1 MELRRKDVYRQLPAI
16 QMIESKGRTA
26 MTSGRNLKQSFT
38 LVGLTILTIFT
49 ISGPAR
55 AQASKPAVVVYTSVD
70 QVFSEPVL
78 KRFEK
83 EKGIAVKA
91 VYDVEAS
98 KTTGLVNR
106 LLAEKQRPKC
116 DVFWNSEFARTILL
130 KRQGLLAA
138 YDSPS
143 ASDIPSLFRDR
154 DRCWTGFSARARVFV
169 YNRNLLR
176 EGDVPPSIFDLA
188 SPAWKGRVALAYPL
202 FGTTA
207 TQMAALYVA
216 LGKDKAESYLKA
228 LQGNGVVLVDGN
240 AVVRD
245 LVVEGRLPLGLTDT
259 DDVSVAIGAG
269 KPVGMVFPDK
279 GGLGTL
285 LIPNT
290 VALVRGGPHPETG
303 KILIDYLLSHRV
315 ESLLAFSEAA
325 QIPVRAAVERP
336 AGVPDPSSFTAMA
349 VDYEAVARAMDEAAR
364 FCQSLFV
371 R

>member
-1 MELRRKDVYRQLPAI
+1 MKTRQDMRNIPWLLGLAAFVACLLPAP
-16 QMIESKGRTA
+16 
-26 MTSGRNLKQSFT
+26 
-38 LVGLTILTIFT
+38 VW
-49 ISGPAR
+49 
-55 AQASKPAVVVYTSVD
+55 AQATRPQVVVYTSVD

-130 KRQGLLAA
+130 KRQGILAA

-176 EGDVPPSIFDLA
+176 EGDVPPSILDLA
-188 SPAWKGRVALAYPL
+188 EPPWKGRVALAYPL

-303 KILIDYLLSHRV
+303 KILIDYLLSHKV

-349 VDYEAVARAMDEAAR
+349 VDYEAVAGAMEEAAR